1 MQLVKL
7 LDNLS
12 TKYSVYSRSILSI
25 FLSIILVL
33 LQSCHGVD
41 KYGAATPDRIVE
53 QYLLALE
60 DRDRNLVVK
69 LLPENASVENQ
80 IRSKINKFGGY
91 KIKERKIEYIK
102 SKPTLWTIKIQGV
115 YVDRSDTRRKFDETI
130 VIEYQSKGQVK
141 QYGGRWYLKL

>member
-7 LDNLS
+7 LNNLS

-25 FLSIILVL
+25 FLAIILVL

-60 DRDRNLVVK
+60 GRDRNSVIK
-69 LLPENASVENQ
+69 LLPENANVENQ
-80 IRSKINKFGGY
+80 VRSKITKFGGY
-91 KIKERKIEYIK
+91 KVQERKIEYIK
-102 SKPTLWTIKIQGV
+102 SKPTLWNIRIQGF
-115 YVDRSDTRRKFDETI
+115 YVDRSNTRRKFDETI